1 MIAHVALPV
10 PIHSFFSYRV
20 PQRLEGPAQ
29 PFVRVKV
36 PFRTRTLTGVVLE
49 VDEGDGEGLKEL
61 DETLDF
67 LPQLTS
73 TDLDLCRWLSS
84 HYVTPL
90 GLVLKYALPPSIDPD
105 RYLIVKSTH
114 TSTEALDGAPLKKAI
129 GLAGPQALLEQY
141 RHGFLT
147 LTDRFTGEPSAYGE
161 EGHKGVYTAC
171 AGIGNFEFRKN
182 KYISLI
188 LEALKKDQKALV
200 LVPDH
205 TTIGHYF
212 YRAFS
217 ESFPGKVFW
226 YVSSDRKAKRM
237 EAYFRARGG
246 TGCVIMGNKSCAFLP
261 LSRMALIIVERPEE
275 DEYRNEE
282 AFKFDAVRVATKRA
296 ELEGVPL
303 YLGSAAASLDIVRSV
318 DDGLMEMERSE
329 ESAQA
334 EVSVIKSPRPRYTG
348 YAFPVELHH
357 AIEQGLASGK
367 TVALYVPR
375 RDFASNLYCLDCRS
389 AFLCSRCSGHVT
401 YRKADNVL
409 ACSRCKRVVSY
420 EEKCGTCGS
429 TLVQFLSVGAEY
441 LEEKVRES
449 FPGTPVFA
457 VTGEGTKGKGG
468 SIHDRMAA
476 ISGGIV
482 IGTSI
487 LTRLYGFQ
495 PQTLILLGLEELL
508 RIAGYRAKE
517 KVFQVFH
524 NLKDALRPDRI
535 VILERDDSDMTFLAD
550 VPQFY
555 SKELFERKASGF
567 PPYKRLFLIL
577 IDGMAGDGLVD
588 RVEGKIR
595 AHGLTEGMMGPM
607 REAEGRGWRI
617 LLKGETEEVAPLL
630 SSLYAMRGVSIEC
643 DPLSI

>member
-67 LPQLTS
+67 LPQLKS

-114 TSTEALDGAPLKKAI
+114 RSTEALDEAPLKKAI
-129 GLAGPQALLEQY
+129 GLVGPKALMDHY
-141 RHGFLT
+141 CHGLLT
-147 LTDRFTGEPSAYGE
+147 LTDRFTGEPGTYGE
-161 EGHKGVYTAC
+161 EGGKGIYTAC
-171 AGIGNFEFRKN
+171 TGIGNFEFRKN

-188 LEALKKDQKALV
+188 SEALKKDRKALV

-246 TGCVIMGNKSCAFLP
+246 GGCVIMGNKSCAFLP
-261 LSRMALIIVERPEE
+261 LARMALIIVERPEE

-282 AFKFDAVRVATKRA
+282 AFKFDAVRVAMKRA
-296 ELEGVPL
+296 ELESVPL
-303 YLGSAAASLDIVRSV
+303 YLGSAAPSLEIVKSV
-318 DDGLMEMERSE
+318 DDGLVEMERSE
-329 ESAQA
+329 ESAQV
-334 EVSVIKSPRPRYTG
+334 EISVIRSPRPRYTG

-357 AIEQGLASGK
+357 AIENGLGSGT
-367 TVALYVPR
+367 TVALYIPR
-375 RDFASNLYCLDCRS
+375 RDFASSLYCLDCRS
-389 AFLCSRCSGHVT
+389 AFLCPVCSGNLT

-409 ACSRCKRVVSY
+409 ACSRCRRVVPY

-429 TLVQFLSVGAEY
+429 TLIQFLSVGAEY
-441 LEEKVRES
+441 LEETVQES
-449 FPGTPVFA
+449 FPGTPVLA
-457 VTGEGTKGKGG
+457 VTGEGTKAKGV

-487 LTRLYGFQ
+487 LTRLYGFH

-567 PPYKRLFLIL
+567 PPYKRLFLIA

-588 RVEGKIR
+588 RVEAKIR
-595 AHGLTEGMMGPM
+595 AHGLTEGMLGPM
-607 REAEGRGWRI
+607 REAGGRGSRI